1 MYCSVTPR
9 PPTTFQPLGSTRI
22 SSIFPRSRRRRWTS
36 WCVCCWRS
44 RTKRSWTLGCPWKV
58 SAARKLVRRHS
69 LPRSQASLL
78 AVPRSSEKEVPPLVV
93 GLSATAAA
101 AAAAAAGVVGPFLM
115 PSSSSSLL
123 LCRRRHPS
131 VFPSPLSGVYVG
143 HCFSDYLNRS
153 TNDPKLTATSS

>member
-1 MYCSVTPR
+1 M
-9 PPTTFQPLGSTRI
+9 
-22 SSIFPRSRRRRWTS
+22 
-36 WCVCCWRS
+36 
-44 RTKRSWTLGCPWKV
+44 
-58 SAARKLVRRHS
+58 RRHS

-93 GLSATAAA
+93 GLIATAAA
-101 AAAAAAGVVGPFLM
+101 AAAAAAAAVVGPFLM
-115 PSSSSSLL
+115 HSSSSSLL

-153 TNDPKLTATSS
+153 TNDPKLTGYELVNGAHTMAANRI